1 MDLWV
6 FYGRIMRVMMVL
18 LDGFIYETYFSV
30 NIVSMC
36 MSEQTEICTK
46 VGLSRL
52 TAKLLDVFG
61 EAMVA

>member
-1 MDLWV
+1 
-6 FYGRIMRVMMVL
+6 MRVMMVL